1 MQFEIESG
9 IRSFVEDGRAAT
21 THEGLAFVLR
31 LCGHTRSSAG
41 VPAKCF
47 GAILAVSPMSGIESV
62 IWGAFFSNCY
72 ARCNFSEYDAVEVPK
87 PILEVLLHLELSC
100 TFEDYLV
107 MANDVL
113 GEYMLVGV
121 GADGGD
127 RYRIA
132 RWCCRDSSLRLFDQI
147 KELLLRD
154 FSTVGPLARRYSS
167 NYRRVV
173 LHACREHDLLSA

>member
-1 MQFEIESG
+1 MSMQFEIESG

-41 VPAKCF
+41 VP
-47 GAILAVSPMSGIESV
+47 
-62 IWGAFFSNCY
+62 